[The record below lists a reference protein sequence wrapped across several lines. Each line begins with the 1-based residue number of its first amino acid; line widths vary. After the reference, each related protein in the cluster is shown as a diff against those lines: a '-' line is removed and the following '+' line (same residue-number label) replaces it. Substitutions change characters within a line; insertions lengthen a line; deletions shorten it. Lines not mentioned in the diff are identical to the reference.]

1 MHHVG
6 LFTDIIFNDHFI
18 IFIFLSFLAVPK
30 PLLLLAQAVG
40 RMGVSAKLYGQ
51 CIK

>member
-6 LFTDIIFNDHFI
+6 LFTDLIFNNHFI

-30 PLLLLAQAVG
+30 PLLFLAPAAG
-40 RMGVSAKLYGQ
+40 RMGVSAKLYG
-51 CIK
+51 